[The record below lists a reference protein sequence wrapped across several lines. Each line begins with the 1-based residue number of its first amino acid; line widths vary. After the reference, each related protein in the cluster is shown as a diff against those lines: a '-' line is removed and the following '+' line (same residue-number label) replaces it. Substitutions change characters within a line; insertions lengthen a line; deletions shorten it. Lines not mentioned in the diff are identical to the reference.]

1 MDARFPTLDEP
12 PEKACSGVNRNT
24 VQAYAEALP
33 VGWQFSA
40 GPSMPKW
47 PQRSTDLISNS
58 FGASISDSGFM
69 GGSTWDFSNDALWNA
84 GVWEDWDLELAAT
97 TAPNSDFPASVSP
110 GGNSFLPNHLLQ
122 PQPANNWGCEDYV
135 TATTESSE
143 KLDVNLNGPNIFAAK
158 QRAYEP
164 SQSSGRPP
172 GRRSGLLLRRSGQEA
187 NTTLGTISLGRMQQC
202 QDNKTTNHRK
212 SEPTAVS
219 QIKTSPRSPNHL
231 ESTSRDA
238 SQQSE
243 EETPPP
249 PQSKDRRYHK
259 DTERQYRLRLNERF
273 SALLQALPD
282 DIVES
287 ASGHSGRSQAEK
299 ALTKVE
305 ILALAKSYIASLEQ
319 TQTELEEESLVLRGQ
334 QELFKRLCGGRRGV
348 S

>member
-1 MDARFPTLDEP
+1 MDVRFPTLDEP
-12 PEKACSGVNRNT
+12 PEKACSGVNRST

-40 GPSMPKW
+40 GPPMPKW
-47 PQRSTDLISNS
+47 TQKSNDFISNS

-69 GGSTWDFSNDALWNA
+69 GGSTWDFSDDALCNA
-84 GVWEDWDLELAAT
+84 GMWENWDLELAAT
-97 TAPNSDFPASVSP
+97 TAPNSDFSASVSP
-110 GGNSFLPNHLLQ
+110 GDDTFLPNHFPQ

-143 KLDVNLNGPNIFAAK
+143 KFDVNVNGSNIFAGK

-164 SQSSGRPP
+164 TQSSGRPP
-172 GRRSGLLLRRSGQEA
+172 GRRSGLLLRTSGPVA
-187 NTTLGTISLGRMQQC
+187 NTTPGTISLGRTQQG
-202 QDNKTTNHRK
+202 QENKITNHGK
-212 SEPTAVS
+212 SESTAVS
-219 QIKTSPRSPNHL
+219 QFTTSPDHL
-231 ESTSRDA
+231 EPTSRDA

-243 EETPPP
+243 EGTPPP
-249 PQSKDRRYHK
+249 PPQPKGKRYHK

-273 SALLQALPD
+273 SALLHALPD

-305 ILALAKSYIASLEQ
+305 IVTLAKSYIASLEQ
-319 TQTELEEESLVLRGQ
+319 THTELEEESLVLRGQ
-334 QELFKRLCGGRRGV
+334 QELFKRLCGGRMGL